1 MSKVSKERTRN
12 YGIDL
17 LRLVSMFFVVLLHA
31 LLASG
36 ALSGAGNIYNA
47 AWFLEVFAFGA
58 VNIFGII
65 SGYVGFREEKR
76 SFKWKSF
83 FSIWGQGIFYSAGV
97 LAVVVLLGASNITKS
112 DVITLLTPVFH
123 NIYWYLTAYLLLMLM
138 MPMLNAWVRELSK
151 KQCAR
156 LVWVMLV
163 LATLLSVKEL
173 VPVSGGYS
181 AIWLAVLY
189 LIGAFM
195 KKGEFLQALKKR
207 WCALGI
213 VILALIVWAVKIW
226 GGDISGI
233 PSVILRP
240 FYVSYVSP
248 LILFS
253 AILYVKM
260 FSGISFKNRF
270 VIKMIE
276 WAAPCAFGVFLL
288 NTHPLILWSYMPSWL
303 SPVAN
308 MGQIGGLLFVLLFA
322 AVFFIVAITI
332 DKIRHSGFL
341 LIKKM
346 FKR

>member
-1 MSKVSKERTRN
+1 M
-12 YGIDL
+12 
-17 LRLVSMFFVVLLHA
+17 
-31 LLASG
+31 
-36 ALSGAGNIYNA
+36 
-47 AWFLEVFAFGA
+47 
-58 VNIFGII
+58 
-65 SGYVGFREEKR
+65 
-76 SFKWKSF
+76 
-83 FSIWGQGIFYSAGV
+83 
-97 LAVVVLLGASNITKS
+97 
-112 DVITLLTPVFH
+112 
-123 NIYWYLTAYLLLMLM
+123 
-138 MPMLNAWVRELSK
+138 RELSK

-156 LVWVMLV
+156 LVWAMLV
-163 LATLLSVKEL
+163 LAALLSVKEL
-173 VPVSGGYS
+173 IPVGGGYS
-181 AIWLAVLY
+181 AIWLAILY

-213 VILALIVWAVKIW
+213 VVLALIVWAVKIW

-233 PSVILRP
+233 PSVVLRP

-253 AILYVKM
+253 AILYVKL
-260 FSGISFKNRF
+260 FSGVSFKNRF

-288 NTHPLILWSYMPSWL
+288 NTHPLILWSYMPGWL
-303 SPVAN
+303 SSVVN

-322 AVFFIVAITI
+322 AVFFIVAIII